1 VLRLAYWTG
10 YLRNHFVRNIK
21 MRPAA
26 WAAQHGRLSMLGCGL
41 VLVAYVLAM
50 KINANTLPWVLNI
63 QLTIALLMVVLGLVR
78 LALDRRR

>member
-1 VLRLAYWTG
+1 
-10 YLRNHFVRNIK
+10 
-21 MRPAA
+21 
-26 WAAQHGRLSMLGCGL
+26 MLGCGL